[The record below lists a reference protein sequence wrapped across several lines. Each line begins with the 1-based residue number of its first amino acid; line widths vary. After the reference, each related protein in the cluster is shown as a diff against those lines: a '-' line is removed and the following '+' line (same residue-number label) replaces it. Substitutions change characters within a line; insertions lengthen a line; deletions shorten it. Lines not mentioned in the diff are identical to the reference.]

1 MDGPSAL
8 VTSGAGAC
16 RARAAHQPRQHYR
29 HLVSPLAYVRI
40 DHANGGI
47 IRDLS
52 ESGMAI
58 QAVAPLRTD
67 QVVHL
72 RFDLLRPRVR
82 IETIAKVT
90 WAEPSGQ
97 AGLLFLD
104 LPATSRRVL
113 KDWLL
118 VTLLAAAR
126 ELSLRQAPIFKNR
139 GEADSEAENL
149 GGLIVSAAPLPAIHL
164 APPEP
169 PVKAVE
175 AQIPLIEEDAT
186 QEMPVRLSWWPAD
199 ISPRTLASF
208 VDTLI
213 VTSAVLLFEIV
224 FVATAGT
231 LPSWLALFAITVGVA
246 GTFGLI
252 YQYLFETFCG
262 RTLGRHLAQ
271 VAAEDLH
278 WTKKT
283 DPDTPRFR

>member
-1 MDGPSAL
+1 MDGLSAP
-8 VTSGAGAC
+8 VASGAGVR
-16 RARAAHQPRQHYR
+16 RARIAQKPRQHYR

-82 IETIAKVT
+82 IETSARVM
-90 WAEPSGQ
+90 WAESSGQ
-97 AGLLFLD
+97 AGLTFLD
-104 LPATSRRVL
+104 LPPRNRRLL

-118 VTLLAAAR
+118 VTLLAAASEAYLR
-126 ELSLRQAPIFKNR
+126 EAPIFKNR
-139 GEADSEAENL
+139 GEATDEGESMD
-149 GGLIVSAAPLPAIHL
+149 GLIVSAAPMPAIHL
-164 APPEP
+164 ALPEP
-169 PVKAVE
+169 PTKAVGG
-175 AQIPLIEEDAT
+175 QIALIEDEEE

-199 ISPRTLASF
+199 ISPKTLASF

-213 VTSAVLLFEIV
+213 VTSGVLLFEIV

-231 LPSWLALFAITVGVA
+231 LPSWLALSGITIGVA
-246 GTFGLI
+246 GSFGLI

-271 VAAEDLH
+271 MAAEDLH
-278 WTKKT
+278 WSKSRET
-283 DPDTPRFR
+283 DLPRFR